1 MFETQEK
8 KWKVN
13 LGELCKELTK
23 LSGGKSSEF
32 TGYTTKI
39 IPYWSFNKLLNDA
52 SNSLDCRETR
62 VLRNC
67 RVDFGLILERTGIVP
82 NEFGC
87 IENPH
92 PHIYFDRLSVH
103 LYDSLADGSHV
114 YEHIVENGG
123 QTSKVKWQVSPKG
136 FELAEMGDA
145 RMIALKQ
152 TPYSYLYN
160 VTISESAI
168 AKLSS
173 DKAKDMVAKAL
184 DNLSKAKTN
193 DGGKV

>member
-82 NEFGC
+82 SEFGC

-114 YEHIVENGG
+114 YEHIVE
-123 QTSKVKWQVSPKG
+123 TVDK
-136 FELAEMGDA
+136 
-145 RMIALKQ
+145 R
-152 TPYSYLYN
+152 
-160 VTISESAI
+160 
-168 AKLSS
+168 AKLNG
-173 DKAKDMVAKAL
+173 KFLQKDL
-184 DNLSKAKTN
+184 NLLKWEMQE
-193 DGGKV
+193 